1 MRVVFAHFKEITLAA
16 GLVFLTTSILAA
28 VTVPSGTGAQ
38 QAVSVSVDRANKGD
52 RLPYASRSKTRVDSP
67 FLATTPQ
74 VSPKRPPLGCD
85 AAFSSVAGPAEA
97 RIYRRCLA

>member
-1 MRVVFAHFKEITLAA
+1 MRVAFAHFKEIIFAA

-52 RLPYASRSKTRVDSP
+52 RLPYASRSKTIS
-67 FLATTPQ
+67 LKWANATRINLLRSAN
-74 VSPKRPPLGCD
+74 VVFARC
-85 AAFSSVAGPAEA
+85 GP
-97 RIYRRCLA
+97 